1 MHDTILQLKELKNI
15 KPDVVAQATQKA
27 MLMQQI
33 SASARTSES
42 RGAGFVLSVREF
54 FRHEVAVLAQ
64 PMASVAVL
72 ILLVIGGGIFSISAA
87 SEATPGSFLYTVK
100 LIGEKTQ
107 FALTPTQESKVK
119 LSVNFAERRVD
130 EMTSIAGAQNQT
142 ELKKV
147 ADNLV
152 SEIMSVQAGLEKIE
166 SQDPASAVQVARD
179 IDMKTTALRQK
190 LLATKQLLA
199 RSTDDDVK
207 TIDDAIAG
215 VDAASL
221 KALNTIVRAG
231 QSGGADSV
239 EVSRRVADKIENT
252 KEKISEVK
260 ENLNTVFS
268 AGLGRA
274 EQGIQLYSGASQKTQ
289 AASQNIAEA
298 EKLLNDNNYAG
309 ALEKISQSEQLLQ
322 EASDVVEQKEGE
334 SAEATSST
342 TPEVKGATEI
352 NEGADG
358 ETAAVQGTTTV
369 PQTTP

>member
-1 MHDTILQLKELKNI
+1 MHDTILQLKELQNI
-15 KPDVVAQATQKA
+15 KPDIAAQATQKA

-72 ILLVIGGGIFSISAA
+72 ILLVIGGGIFSISA
-87 SEATPGSFLYTVK
+87 SSFLYTVK